1 MERIVELIKIIA
13 VEAVESQKPSTVMIG
28 TAESDDIIAVDQKLR
43 LPKVHLNFMKGI
55 EEIRKGDKVILLR
68 EHGGQSFVVLGVLA

>member
-43 LPKVHLNFMKGI
+43 LSRVHLNFMDGAWFQ
-55 EEIRKGDKVILLR
+55 KGDKVILLR